1 MVDEQGTETGA
12 AEWSEL
18 PPQVR
23 RFLAGLREEEVTML
37 RDGLRLLAAI
47 STVGRV
53 ARWLLILGAG
63 LIITLGGVGDAL
75 IRMWHWV
82 VPPAGPK

>member
-1 MVDEQGTETGA
+1 MAEDQNESVA
-12 AEWSEL
+12 AEWAEL
-18 PPQVR
+18 PSQVR
-23 RFLAGLREEEVTML
+23 AFLSGLRPDEVVML

-75 IRMWHWV
+75 IRMWHWI